1 MEREYM
7 EEYDKMINFDR
18 DEGKDFNHLA
28 LSDLKRAQYYFEYL
42 RKNEQIYKSED
53 TNWQVS
59 D

>member
-1 MEREYM
+1 M